1 MDRICDKLI
10 KHDRKKRDELIVSYV
25 RTTIHLVERILD
37 YARQDMFYGVPLG
50 EFVPDEKFVSVKKED
65 EKRFAQVLF
74 SKNERKRLLIQ
85 SLLEVSGRIQD
96 SEQIQKISAVIK
108 TLQKEGIDIL
118 FYHESENEEDK
129 FICYD
134 IVIGQDNEDA
144 LTPSRKVKDFVA
156 KQIVSLKS
164 YPKPSPL

>member
-37 YARQDMFYGVPLG
+37 YARQEMFYGVPLG

-65 EKRFAQVLF
+65 ERRFAQVLF
-74 SKNERKRLLIQ
+74 SKNERKRLLIH

-96 SEQIQKISAVIK
+96 SEQIQKISAV
-108 TLQKEGIDIL
+108 
-118 FYHESENEEDK
+118 
-129 FICYD
+129 
-134 IVIGQDNEDA
+134 
-144 LTPSRKVKDFVA
+144 LTSSPS
-156 KQIVSLKS
+156 
-164 YPKPSPL
+164 